1 MSTRP
6 TPKALRF
13 TRATADLLPWYEAY
27 ADAEGITLNAALLR
41 GLTAHRAAVTR
52 ARERQAARRA
62 ATRLHIA
69 GGASA
74 DVASL

>member
-1 MSTRP
+1 MTTARP
-6 TPKALRF
+6 PTSLRF

-52 ARERQAARRA
+52 ARARKATARA
-62 ATRLHIA
+62 AARLHIA